1 MTERLKEIFSTI
13 DKTSVFAD
21 VGCDHGYVAKEVL
34 KSGKAEKVIISDISA
49 KCLAKAENL
58 LADEIADG
66 RVISVVSNGF
76 EKLPPF
82 DLALIAGMGGEEII
96 SILKN
101 AKFLPKSLVLQ
112 PMKNLPK
119 LREFLVKIGYKIL
132 KDYVFSAEQKYYDLL
147 VLKKGQDFLTD
158 EEIEFGRTNLT
169 ERGKPFIDRL
179 INEIESLNFYASQEG
194 LSLENKRRFIEKA
207 ERLSRYVRD

>member
-1 MTERLKEIFSTI
+1 MTERLKEIFSAI

-147 VLKKGQDFLTD
+147 VLKKGQDLLTD